1 MIFSGVYHILCGRL
15 DIERVRE
22 EVENKGQ
29 IDVTKIYEVVSFSL
43 VNFVN
48 IISPLVAVE
57 PRIIHFITEYVDN
70 EIVWVNRRL
79 PACHV

>member
-15 DIERVRE
+15 DIEWIRE

-29 IDVTKIYEVVSFSL
+29 IDVAKIDEVISFGL

-57 PRIIHFITEYVDN
+57 PRVINFIT
-70 EIVWVNRRL
+70 
-79 PACHV
+79 